1 MGRSDPGQPWR
12 GVDAGRARAL
22 PGRPLAD
29 ASGTR
34 GVFVVANFLRQ
45 EREEIDHAT
54 RVGVAV
60 YASVLVLAVAVTWLV
75 AGRVLAPVRMVTEAA
90 KELTESDL
98 SRRIP
103 IGRAHDEI
111 AELARTFNSMLDRLE
126 RAFRN
131 QREFLDDAGHELRTP
146 ITIIRGHVE
155 VEGDDPDERGVT
167 RGVVLDELDRMG
179 RIVDDLLVLAQ
190 AEQPDFLRR
199 ETLDV
204 DVFTGE
210 LLAKARSLAER
221 DWRLAATGHGVVVAD
236 RHRLTQAVMNLL
248 DNAQRSGIAG
258 RARFGARWRPGP
270 LLGT

>member
-111 AELARTFNSMLDRLE
+111 AELARAFNSMLDRLE

-190 AEQPDFLRR
+190 AEQPYAGRR
-199 ETLDV
+199 STSTCSPASCWPRPGRWPSG
-204 DVFTGE
+204 TGGW
-210 LLAKARSLAER
+210 LPP
-221 DWRLAATGHGVVVAD
+221 ATAWWW
-236 RHRLTQAVMNLL
+236 LI
-248 DNAQRSGIAG
+248 GIASP
-258 RARFGARWRPGP
+258 RR
-270 LLGT
+270 